1 MAQVGWVYLDDFG
14 NRNRV
19 GVYHG
24 DKTGHLVIHCNLRI
38 VQIDFSVKESRMY
51 SFFIE
56 DELCEV
62 SIVKEKEGFSYDFQV
77 NKKADT
83 PRNRLRRVEE
93 RRNRKHIAL
102 FLGGLLLLL
111 TVIVI
116 GFQHFGRVQRQK
128 LMSTT
133 SLSSRL
139 TPEYEERIAA
149 EGKKAVAQLL
159 VVEEGLQRRIFYGFM
174 TEKNKQVSGLFS
186 APDTGLIILP
196 NGFPL
201 ENRDAFE
208 VQYLPSEPEV
218 HLVDFF
224 QPTDQTLAAYLQ
236 RALEAEQKAHPGAT
250 RGHSLCLAKLTL
262 EKRGWKQLA
271 DVIFQTTSPEQ
282 NLNHNRD
289 SYLRLVR
296 EAEFAQAIAR
306 ECWDK

>member
-24 DKTGHLVIHCNLRI
+24 DKTGHLLIHCNLRI
-38 VQIDFSVKESRMY
+38 VQVDFSVKESRTY

-62 SIVKEKEGFSYDFQV
+62 SVVKEKEGFTYDFQV

-83 PRNRLRRVEE
+83 PRNRLRKVEE
-93 RRNRKHIAL
+93 RRNRKHLAL
-102 FLGGLLLLL
+102 FLGGLILLL

-116 GFQHFGRVQRQK
+116 GFQHYGRLQRQK
-128 LMSTT
+128 LTGAV
-133 SLSSRL
+133 SLGSRL
-139 TPEYEERIAA
+139 TPEYEARMAN
-149 EGKKAVAQLL
+149 EGKKAVAQLI
-159 VVEEGLQRRIFYGFM
+159 VVEEGLQRRIMYGFL
-174 TEKNKQVSGLFS
+174 TEKNRQVSGLFS

-201 ENRDAFE
+201 EDSDAFE
-208 VQYLPSEPEV
+208 VQYLPAEPEI
-218 HLVDFF
+218 HRVDFF

-236 RALEAEQKAHPGAT
+236 RALEAEQKAHPGVSP
-250 RGHSLCLAKLTL
+250 GHSLCVAKLTL
-262 EKRGWKQLA
+262 EKRGWKRLA
-271 DVIFQTTSPEQ
+271 DVIFQSTPPEQ
-282 NLNHNRD
+282 NFDHNRD
-289 SYLRLVR
+289 SYLRLIR
-296 EAEFAQAIAR
+296 EAEFAQAVER

>member
-24 DKTGHLVIHCNLRI
+24 DKTGHLLIHCNLRI
-38 VQIDFSVKESRMY
+38 VQVDFSVKESRTY

-62 SIVKEKEGFSYDFQV
+62 SVVKEKEGFSYDFQV

-83 PRNRLRRVEE
+83 PRNRLRKDEE

-102 FLGGLLLLL
+102 FLAGLVLLL
-111 TVIVI
+111 TVVVI
-116 GFQHFGRVQRQK
+116 GFQHYGRVQRQK
-128 LMSTT
+128 LMGAA

-139 TPEYEERIAA
+139 KPEYEARIAN
-149 EGKKAVAQLL
+149 EGKKAVTQLII
-159 VVEEGLQRRIFYGFM
+159 VEEGLQRRIFYGFL

-208 VQYLPSEPEV
+208 VHYLPSEPEIHRV
-218 HLVDFF
+218 EFF

-236 RALEAEQKAHPGAT
+236 RALEAEQKAHPAAT
-250 RGHSLCLAKLTL
+250 PGHSLCVAQVTL
-262 EKRGWKQLA
+262 EKKGWERLA
-271 DVIFQTTSPEQ
+271 DLIFQSTPPEQ
-282 NLNHNRD
+282 NLDHNRN
-289 SYLRLVR
+289 SYLRLIR
-296 EAEFAQAIAR
+296 EAEFAQAVAR